1 MTAGSERGRVK
12 DRLVGL
18 TPSEVALL
26 LACVKQIHSSTHT
39 PSIHPPISRSIR
51 PPLHPST
58 HPPSIHPPTHY
69 WAGC

>member
-39 PSIHPPISRSIR
+39 PP
-51 PPLHPST
+51 
-58 HPPSIHPPTHY
+58 IHPPTHY